1 MKPIHKFNNGRG
13 AMLCNICRTIISTGP
28 ATKELYCEKCKP
40 KQETIEEVAFMLMPD
55 RNGFTN
61 RDRFNF
67 IEGANYREIMVNALK
82 VKLERSYS
90 EEEVYKLLDIVLI
103 NPSHITMLKNGYG
116 QFPDTYEITE
126 KGVDYIIEQFKK
138 K

>member
-1 MKPIHKFNNGRG
+1 MEEETKCYCGQ
-13 AMLCNICRTIISTGP
+13 TITRDCGP
-28 ATKELYCEKCKP
+28 EEP
-40 KQETIEEVAFMLMPD
+40 KQEKLEEAKIKHTKFCIE
-55 RNGFTN
+55 NN
-61 RDRFNF
+61 
-67 IEGANYREIMVNALK
+67 IENPSFSFDKGAKWRQ
-82 VKLERSYS
+82 ERSYS